1 MNNHSKGIAVNSM
14 LKARVCRLD
23 FWINPVFD
31 ELIGAQPQLAL
42 QVLSRRADDAAT
54 ADALAQTHAYHVSA
68 ARDELPTR
76 WCVNADL
83 IAACPQLLC
92 VSTGGAG
99 YDTVDV
105 AACTAAGI
113 AVVNQAGANANSV
126 AEHTFALLLAV
137 AKRIVEADNKLHHAS
152 GFSREDLMGDEIH
165 GSTIGLVGL
174 GEIGTR
180 TARVA
185 KGFGLE
191 VLAYDPLLKAEC
203 IRERGAEPVSLDTL
217 LQRSDVVSLHCP
229 LNQQT
234 RHLLGAEQFAAMKPG
249 AIFVSTARGGIHDEA
264 ALYAALKSGHLRGAG
279 LDVWDVEPP
288 RQDAPLLSLPNVVA
302 SFHTAGVSHGGR
314 RNVAR
319 SSAQQV
325 AHMLRGERPPHL
337 LNPEV
342 WERFEARR
350 RQVLGA
356 APCSV

>member
-1 MNNHSKGIAVNSM
+1 MNPT

-23 FWINPVFD
+23 FWINPIFD
-31 ELIGAQPQLAL
+31 ELLAAQPQLAL
-42 QVLSRRADDAAT
+42 QMLSRRADDAAT
-54 ADALAQTHAYHVSA
+54 AEALAQTHAYHVSA
-68 ARDELPTR
+68 ARDELPKR
-76 WCVNADL
+76 WCVDADL

-105 AACTAAGI
+105 AACSAAGI

-137 AKRIVEADNKLHHAS
+137 AKRIVEADNKLHHAT
-152 GFSREDLMGDEIH
+152 GFSREDLMGDEIY
-165 GSTIGLVGL
+165 GGTLGLVGL

-191 VLAYDPLLKAEC
+191 VLAYDPLLDAASIEA
-203 IRERGAEPVSLDTL
+203 RGAVPVSLEEL
-217 LQRSDVVSLHCP
+217 LQRSDFVSLHCP
-229 LNQQT
+229 LNAQT
-234 RHLLGAEQFAAMKPG
+234 RHLIGAAQFALMKPG

-264 ALYAALKSGHLRGAG
+264 ALYTALKSGHLRGAG
-279 LDVWDVEPP
+279 LDVWEVEPP
-288 RQDAPLLSLPNVVA
+288 PQAAPLLSLPHVVA

-325 AHMLRGERPPHL
+325 TQMLRGERPAHL
-337 LNPEV
+337 LNPQV
-342 WERFEARR
+342 WEHYLARR
-350 RQVLGA
+350 LQVLGTTA
-356 APCSV
+356 